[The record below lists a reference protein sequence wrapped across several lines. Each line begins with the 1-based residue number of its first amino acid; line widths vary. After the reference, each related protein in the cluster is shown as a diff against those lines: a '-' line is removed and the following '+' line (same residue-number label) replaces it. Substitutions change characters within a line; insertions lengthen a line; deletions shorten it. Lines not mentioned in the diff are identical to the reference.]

1 MLEIAIVIIS
11 LVQGVLAML
20 NKRINWLVY
29 ALQMVLLVIFSYYN
43 HLYGDMF
50 QNAAYFLICIAAWFI
65 WKPGSYNEKISV
77 LDKWERIWV
86 SIMTVLGTVVLY
98 IALKST
104 DDPLPFTDAFTTF
117 TTIVALFLMSLHKIE
132 AWVVWFVNDIAYM
145 YQYFNLPDQAIWLFG
160 LYVIWTAM
168 AVASYGKWRK
178 IYMGYDKEDS
188 R

>member
-1 MLEIAIVIIS
+1 MLEIAITLIGIA
-11 LVQGVLAML
+11 QGILAML

-29 ALQMVLLVIFSYYN
+29 TLQMVLLVVFSYYN

-50 QNAAYFLICIAAWFI
+50 QNAAYFLICIVSWFI
-65 WKPGSYNEKISV
+65 WKPGGHNERISV

-86 SIMTVLGTVVLY
+86 SIMTVLGTVVLC

-104 DDPLPFTDAFTTF
+104 DDPLPFTDSFTTI

-132 AWVVWFVNDIAYM
+132 AWVVWFVNDLAYM
-145 YQYFNLPDQAIWLFG
+145 YQYFNLPDQALYLFG
-160 LYVIWTAM
+160 LYVVWTVL
-168 AVASYGKWRK
+168 AVFSFIKWRK